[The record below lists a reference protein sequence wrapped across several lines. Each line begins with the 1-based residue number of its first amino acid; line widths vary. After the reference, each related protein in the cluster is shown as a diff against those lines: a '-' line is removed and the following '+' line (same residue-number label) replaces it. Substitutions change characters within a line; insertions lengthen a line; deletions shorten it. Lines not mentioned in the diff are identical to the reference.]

1 MSEPMLQVVDLKMHF
16 HQGRDV
22 VKAVDGVTFQIHRNQ
37 TFGLVGESGS
47 GKSTLARAVLRLHE
61 PTAGSVY
68 FEGRDV
74 GALSSRELRALRRE
88 MQIVFQDPLASL
100 NPMMSVGDIVG
111 DALKI
116 HRVGTKQ
123 EREQSVGRLLDLVG
137 VGRRF
142 ADAFPHEFSG
152 GQQQRVAI
160 ARALALQPQFVICDE
175 PVSSLDLSIQAQI
188 LNLLESLQKRFGLAY
203 LFISHDLK
211 VRRASFGCRG
221 RHVPRKAR
229 GDRADGSAVWRGTPS
244 VYADSAV
251 VGSASRPGCPV
262 GADHPGGGGTEPD
275 RSPDGLCFSSEVPLS
290 YGPVQSGDA
299 ATDAGRAGTS
309 GSVLSHGRRKRMKPE
324 RVHVTYAQPASP
336 CFEVEM
342 ITDTAGHLQT
352 GGSGASC
359 WGYNQSNIV
368 RAGEDVYA
376 LSWRDDM
383 TLVVFRRAVDGR
395 WEASD
400 PLPPVPQ
407 NGNLLVDGTGR
418 AARDRGRERQL
429 PRHLRPAR
437 PGRQVYN

>member
-1 MSEPMLQVVDLKMHF
+1 MSEPMLRVVDLKMHF

-22 VKAVDGVTFQIHRNQ
+22 VRAVDGVTFQIHRNQ

-74 GALSSRELRALRRE
+74 SALSGRELRALRRE

-116 HRVGTKQ
+116 HRVGTKR
-123 EREQSVGRLLDLVG
+123 EREEAVGRLLDLVG

-188 LNLLESLQKRFGLAY
+188 LNLLESLQERFGLAY

-211 VRRASFGCRG
+211 VVEHLS
-221 RHVPRKAR
+221 
-229 GDRADGSAVWRGTPS
+229 D
-244 VYADSAV
+244 V
-251 VGSASRPGCPV
+251 VGVMYLGKLVEVGPTEALYGGAHHPYTRILLSSAPRL
-262 GADHPGGGGTEPD
+262 DPD
-275 RSPDGLCFSSEVPLS
+275 ARSERIILEGEVPSPIDPPTGCAFHPRCPYRMDRCSQETPQLMQV
-290 YGPVQSGDA
+290 GPGHQAACFLTEGGD
-299 ATDAGRAGTS
+299 
-309 GSVLSHGRRKRMKPE
+309 E
-324 RVHVTYAQPASP
+324 
-336 CFEVEM
+336 
-342 ITDTAGHLQT
+342 
-352 GGSGASC
+352 
-359 WGYNQSNIV
+359 
-368 RAGEDVYA
+368 
-376 LSWRDDM
+376 
-383 TLVVFRRAVDGR
+383 
-395 WEASD
+395 
-400 PLPPVPQ
+400 
-407 NGNLLVDGTGR
+407 
-418 AARDRGRERQL
+418 
-429 PRHLRPAR
+429 
-437 PGRQVYN
+437 

>member
-1 MSEPMLQVVDLKMHF
+1 MSEPMLRVVDLKMHF

-22 VKAVDGVTFQIHRNQ
+22 VRAVDGVTFQIHRNQ

-74 GALSSRELRALRRE
+74 SALSGRELRALRRE

-116 HRVGTKQ
+116 HRVGAKR
-123 EREQSVGRLLDLVG
+123 EREEAVGRLLDLVG

-188 LNLLESLQKRFGLAY
+188 LNLLESLQERFGLAY

-211 VRRASFGCRG
+211 VVEHLS
-221 RHVPRKAR
+221 
-229 GDRADGSAVWRGTPS
+229 D
-244 VYADSAV
+244 V
-251 VGSASRPGCPV
+251 VGVMYLGKLVEIGPTEALYGGAHHPYTRILLSSAPRL
-262 GADHPGGGGTEPD
+262 DPD
-275 RSPDGLCFSSEVPLS
+275 ARSERIILEGEVPSPIDPPTGCAFHPRCPYRMDRCSQETPQLMQV
-290 YGPVQSGDA
+290 GPGHQAACFLTEGGD
-299 ATDAGRAGTS
+299 
-309 GSVLSHGRRKRMKPE
+309 E
-324 RVHVTYAQPASP
+324 
-336 CFEVEM
+336 
-342 ITDTAGHLQT
+342 
-352 GGSGASC
+352 
-359 WGYNQSNIV
+359 
-368 RAGEDVYA
+368 
-376 LSWRDDM
+376 
-383 TLVVFRRAVDGR
+383 
-395 WEASD
+395 
-400 PLPPVPQ
+400 
-407 NGNLLVDGTGR
+407 
-418 AARDRGRERQL
+418 
-429 PRHLRPAR
+429 
-437 PGRQVYN
+437 